1 MTAAPRANP
10 AVSAEPRG
18 IGTSGARDQLAR
30 EVKLLGALL
39 GQVIVEQQGEAFLG
53 LVERVRRATIEQR
66 RSGSEAAR
74 RAVARELDAIEL
86 SDAEALIRAFSLYFL
101 LTNLAE
107 EKDRVRR
114 LRRRGRTAAPAAT
127 EGTISAAVRAMRRS
141 GVSTRALRSDV
152 ERLSIDLVLTAHPT
166 EARRRT
172 TLVALRRAY
181 RLLERLDDPRLT
193 QAEDDEV
200 RRHLREEITLLW
212 HTSALRVEAPSPL
225 DEVRS
230 AMAFF
235 DESLF
240 VVAPH
245 LVREM
250 DLALDADVVEG
261 RPTWQDT
268 GDGRAASDS
277 GRSGTR
283 PPRAASFLRWGS
295 WVGGDRDGNP
305 NVTAATTRE
314 AMRIQADHV
323 LRGYEAVARRLM
335 QTVAA
340 IVPEDRTDAALRA
353 RLADD
358 AERFPAVMADLDR
371 RFPMEP
377 YRRRFGAI
385 AERLRRTRFRLV
397 EGRPADDPS
406 TDGAYAGPGSL
417 LAEIDEIQAALVA
430 GRLARV
436 AWGVVQDLAWQLETF
451 GFHALDLEV
460 RQHSEVHAATLA
472 AFDANPD
479 DPDAAA
485 AVEVSGRVTAGEVM
499 ATLRA
504 IADLQAEFGRDACH
518 RYVISFT
525 RGAQDVLDVL
535 ELASRIGRPAPVLDV
550 VPLFESADALGT
562 AGPIVDALLADPRY
576 RRHLAARGDHQEVML
591 GYSDSTKESGT
602 LAASWMLYRAQ
613 ESLAEAAAR
622 NNVGLTIF
630 HGRGGA
636 IGRGGGPMSKA
647 ILSHA
652 PGSLRGRL
660 KLTEQGEVIAA
671 RYANPQIALR
681 HLERLANAVLLAS
694 SPAHEEAVRAA
705 SIDGAPV
712 MDELAFDSRMVFRA
726 TVWEDPGFEAFFR
739 AATPIEELAGLAIG
753 SRPAAR
759 ARAGDRP
766 RATMA
771 TLRAIP
777 WVFSWSQSRLNLPGW
792 YGVGSAL
799 EAYQRRHGADGLARL
814 QDLYRDWTFFATVL
828 DTVELSLAKASVEVA
843 ERYAQLAEGEA
854 SAAIW
859 VRLREEFARTR
870 TALLRIT
877 GRRELL
883 DAMPEL
889 QRSIAL
895 RNPYVD
901 SLSEVQVRL
910 LAALRQLPRGDARR
924 AELERLVH
932 LSVSGVAAGIQNTG

>member
-1 MTAAPRANP
+1 MSGPARPNP

-18 IGTSGARDQLAR
+18 IGTAGARDALAR

-39 GQVIVEQQGEAFLG
+39 GQVIVEQQGEPFLAF
-53 LVERVRRATIEQR
+53 VERVRRATIEQR

-74 RAVARELDAIEL
+74 RAVARELDAIGPA
-86 SDAEALIRAFSLYFL
+86 DAEGLIRAFSLYFL

-107 EKDRVRR
+107 EKERVRR
-114 LRRRGRTAAPAAT
+114 LRRRGRSGAPVAADGSIA
-127 EGTISAAVRAMRRS
+127 AAVRALRRS
-141 GVSTRALRSDV
+141 GASARSVRAEV
-152 ERLSIDLVLTAHPT
+152 ERLSIELVLTAHPT

-172 TLVALRRAY
+172 TLVALGRCY
-181 RLLERLDDPRLT
+181 RLLDRLDDPRLT
-193 QAEDDEV
+193 HAEDDEV
-200 RRHLREEITLLW
+200 RRRLREEIALLW
-212 HTSALRVEAPSPL
+212 HTSALRVDAPSPL

-230 AMAFF
+230 LMTFF

-240 VVAPH
+240 AIAPR
-245 LVREM
+245 LVRAM
-250 DLALDADVVEG
+250 DLALDADVLEG
-261 RPTWQDT
+261 RPTWEDT
-268 GDGRAASDS
+268 DDGRTAGDS
-277 GRSGTR
+277 GHSGTR
-283 PPRAASFLRWGS
+283 SPRAAPFLRWGS

-305 NVTAATTRE
+305 NVTADITRE
-314 AMRIQADHV
+314 TMRIQADHV
-323 LRGYEAVARRLM
+323 LRGYEAVSRRLM

-340 IVPEDRTDAALRA
+340 IVPEERTDPALAA

-358 AERFPAVMADLDR
+358 AARLPEVMAELDR
-371 RFPMEP
+371 RFPLEP

-385 AERLRRTRFRLV
+385 ADRLRRTRLRLV
-397 EGRPADDPS
+397 EGRPADDPA
-406 TDGAYAGPGSL
+406 TDGAYGGPGSL
-417 LAEIDEIQAALVA
+417 LAELDELQASLVA
-430 GRLARV
+430 GRLART
-436 AWGVVQDLAWQLETF
+436 AWGELQDLAWQLETF
-451 GFHALDLEV
+451 GFHALELEV
-460 RQHSEVHAATLA
+460 RQHSEVHAATLGA
-472 AFDANPD
+472 LDA
-479 DPDAAA
+479 DPAGAS
-485 AVEVSGRVTAGEVM
+485 AVEVSSRVTAGEVLDTFRVM
-499 ATLRA
+499 AE
-504 IADLQAEFGRDACH
+504 LQATFGRDACR

-525 RGAQDVLDVL
+525 RGAQDILDVL
-535 ELASRIGRPAPVLDV
+535 ELAARAGRPAPVLDV
-550 VPLFESADALGT
+550 VPLFESADALAT
-562 AGPIVDALLADPRY
+562 AGPIVETLLADPRY

-613 ESLAEAAAR
+613 ETLSEVASR
-622 NNVGLTIF
+622 IGVGLTIF

-636 IGRGGGPMSKA
+636 IGRGGGPMSRA
-647 ILSHA
+647 ILSSA
-652 PGSLRGRL
+652 PGSLRERL

-671 RYANPQIALR
+671 RYANPQLALR

-694 SPAHEEAVRAA
+694 SPGHEAAVRAA
-705 SIDGAPV
+705 SVDGAPV
-712 MDELAFDSRMVFRA
+712 MDELARESSTVYRAMV
-726 TVWEDPGFEAFFR
+726 WDDPGFEAFFR

-759 ARAGDRP
+759 ARSGARP
-766 RATMA
+766 HVTMA

-777 WVFSWSQSRLNLPGW
+777 WVFAWSQSRLNLPGW
-792 YGVGSAL
+792 FGVGSAL
-799 EAYQRRHGADGLARL
+799 EAYQRHHGADGLARL
-814 QDLYRDWTFFATVL
+814 QALYRDWALFATVL

-843 ERYAQLAEGEA
+843 ERYARLAEGEV

-859 VRLREEFARTR
+859 DRLRGEFLRTR

-910 LAALRQLPRGDARR
+910 LASLRSLPPGDDRR
-924 AELERLVH
+924 KELERLVH